1 MKVSAMKASTV
12 LLGVLVV
19 CAASRATAQTLA
31 DVARAEQER
40 RKAVGTAAKVY
51 TNGSLKAAPLPSAP
65 PMPVV
70 PAAGAGPAV
79 AVPPG
84 APVNAPGGAVPSAA
98 PAGPAIPAAT
108 AGPAATA
115 LPATLPATEEG
126 WRARIAGLKEGLA
139 RNQVLAD
146 ALQSRV
152 EALLTDFVNRD
163 DPAQRAVVEVN
174 RIKALAE
181 LDRVRTD
188 IKAAQ
193 KAVVDLEEQA
203 RRAGRAAR
211 LVALTAPRC
220 GRRRR

>member
-1 MKVSAMKASTV
+1 MRMTWL

-19 CAASRATAQTLA
+19 CVASRATAQTLA

-51 TNGSLKAAPLPSAP
+51 TNGSLKAEPLPSAP
-65 PMPVV
+65 PSPAA
-70 PAAGAGPAV
+70 PAAGAGPAG
-79 AVPPG
+79 AVLLG
-84 APVNAPGGAVPSAA
+84 APVNAPEGAVPSAA
-98 PAGPAIPAAT
+98 PAGPATPAAT
-108 AGPAATA
+108 AATA
-115 LPATLPATEEG
+115 LPATEQG

-146 ALQSRV
+146 ALQSRI
-152 EALLTDFVNRD
+152 EALLLDFVNRD

-203 RRAGRAAR
+203 RRAGVPPGWLR
-211 LVALTAPRC
+211 
-220 GRRRR
+220 

>member
-1 MKVSAMKASTV
+1 MKGTTV

-19 CAASRATAQTLA
+19 CAASRTMAQTLA

-40 RKAVGTAAKVY
+40 RKAVGTAARVY
-51 TNGSLKAAPLPSAP
+51 TNGSLKAEPLPSAP
-65 PMPVV
+65 PMPAA
-70 PAAGAGPAV
+70 PAAGAGPA
-79 AVPPG
+79 
-84 APVNAPGGAVPSAA
+84 GAVPSGVQSNTPGGAAPLAEPLAA
-98 PAGPAIPAAT
+98 PAAPAAAAS
-108 AGPAATA
+108 AGPVATA

-126 WRARIAGLKEGLA
+126 WRTRVTGLKDGLA

-146 ALQSRV
+146 ALQSRIDS
-152 EALLTDFVNRD
+152 LLTDFVNRD
-163 DPAQRAVVEVN
+163 DPAQRAAVEAN

-203 RRAGRAAR
+203 RRAGVPPGWLR
-211 LVALTAPRC
+211 
-220 GRRRR
+220 

>member
-1 MKVSAMKASTV
+1 MRTV
-12 LLGVLVV
+12 FLGLLIV

-40 RKAVGTAAKVY
+40 RKAVGAAAKVY
-51 TNGSLKAAPLPSAP
+51 TNGSLKAEPLPSVP
-65 PMPVV
+65 PMPPPPVAGGV
-70 PAAGAGPAV
+70 PAAG
-79 AVPPG
+79 VPPG
-84 APVNAPGGAVPSAA
+84 APSNTGESAA
-98 PAGPAIPAAT
+98 PQAAPVAPATPATPAAPAAT
-108 AGPAATA
+108 GATA
-115 LPATLPATEEG
+115 LPTTLPATEGG
-126 WRARIAGLKEGLA
+126 WRTRVAGLKEGLA

-146 ALQSRV
+146 ALQSRIN
-152 EALLTDFVNRD
+152 ALLTDFVNRD

-203 RRAGRAAR
+203 RRAGVPPGWLR
-211 LVALTAPRC
+211 
-220 GRRRR
+220 